1 LLSLT
6 KNYDVETAGKQ
17 GEGNFFVKLPNKETV
32 DILRKKNISSKDLVE
47 VTRNLVTEN
56 NLKSFGQINKA
67 LEIEGY
73 RRLTTEELN
82 KFFKNIRGQHYT
94 DKDFKYVNTPQ
105 SVLSKIRRDLI
116 KNYGSPELEKFL
128 SSAKRAQGYGKAV
141 HLMHTSPKEKR
152 SKGLYN
158 FADISFGTAK
168 QNEEYDTGL
177 DAMRTSLTNS
187 LAVIKS
193 DYEGK
198 DINQKIKV
206 PFNLREKFDFPKEM
220 TIKKYVDRLN
230 YMLTDLSYLSKGK
243 VRGELLDISGNKM
256 KFIENPAIDY
266 SNILGRGFLEGQL
279 KKYEG
284 LFKKFKLEYNKK
296 GKPTGR
302 LEIGEDGYPI
312 LKEDEKLTQNQAEI
326 LLTIVENLSGQLL
339 DASQDKA
346 ISVDKV
352 KDVFKRIPKA
362 KGGIA
367 LYDIGM
373 QEYTEDYKI

>member
-1 LLSLT
+1 
-6 KNYDVETAGKQ
+6 
-17 GEGNFFVKLPNKETV
+17 
-32 DILRKKNISSKDLVE
+32 
-47 VTRNLVTEN
+47 
-56 NLKSFGQINKA
+56 
-67 LEIEGY
+67 
-73 RRLTTEELN
+73 
-82 KFFKNIRGQHYT
+82 
-94 DKDFKYVNTPQ
+94 
-105 SVLSKIRRDLI
+105 
-116 KNYGSPELEKFL
+116 
-128 SSAKRAQGYGKAV
+128 
-141 HLMHTSPKEKR
+141 
-152 SKGLYN
+152 
-158 FADISFGTAK
+158 
-168 QNEEYDTGL
+168 
-177 DAMRTSLTNS
+177 
-187 LAVIKS
+187 
-193 DYEGK
+193 
-198 DINQKIKV
+198 
-206 PFNLREKFDFPKEM
+206 M

-302 LEIGEDGYPI
+302 LEISEDGYPI

-346 ISVDKV
+346 ISVDEV

-373 QEYTEDYKI
+373 QEYTEDYKV